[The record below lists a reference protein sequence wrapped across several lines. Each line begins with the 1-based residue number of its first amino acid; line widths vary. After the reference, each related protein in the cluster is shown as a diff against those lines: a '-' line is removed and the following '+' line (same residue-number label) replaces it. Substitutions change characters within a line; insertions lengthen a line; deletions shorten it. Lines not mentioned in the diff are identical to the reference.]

1 MIVVSDFDG
10 TLTIEDVT
18 TLFWDTHLSYDWRR
32 ELLPQTYA
40 GAMSP
45 LEMIARGYRD
55 VAQPEAALLAE
66 ARAHT
71 RLRPGLTAL
80 AGLCRARGW
89 PFVVLS
95 HGLRFYIEA
104 LLPPGLPIVSFVGTF
119 GTLGGRGWEVT
130 LPPGL
135 ALPPG
140 EDFKRHV
147 VAGLRAQHPGEP
159 AVYLGDGRLDLPA
172 AESCERVFAVRGSK
186 LARLCPRATPFDTLD
201 EVVAALELR

>member
-18 TLFWDTHLSYDWRR
+18 TLLWDTHLSYDWRS
-32 ELLPQTYA
+32 ELLPPTYA

-55 VAQPEAALLAE
+55 VAQPEARLLAE
-66 ARAHT
+66 ARTHT

-80 AGLCRARGW
+80 AGLCHARGW

-104 LLPPGLPIVSFVGTF
+104 LLPPGLAIVSFEGTF
-119 GTLGGRGWEVT
+119 DGRNWEVT

-135 ALPPG
+135 TPPPG

-147 VAGLRAQHPGEP
+147 VTDLRDKHPGEP
-159 AVYLGDGRLDLPA
+159 VVYLGDGRLDLPA
-172 AESCERVFAVRGSK
+172 AESCERVFAVRDSK
-186 LARLCPRATPFDTLD
+186 LAHLCPRATPFDTLD

>member
-71 RLRPGLTAL
+71 RLRPGLAAL
-80 AGLCRARGW
+80 ADLCRARGW
-89 PFVVLS
+89 TFVVLS

-104 LLPPGLPIVSFVGTF
+104 LLPPGLPIVSFAGTF
-119 GTLGGRGWEVT
+119 DGRGWAVS

-135 ALPPG
+135 VLPPG

-147 VAGLRAQHPGEP
+147 VAGLRAQHPRAS

-172 AESCERVFAVRGSK
+172 AESCERVFAVRDSK

>member
-1 MIVVSDFDG
+1 
-10 TLTIEDVT
+10 
-18 TLFWDTHLSYDWRR
+18 
-32 ELLPQTYA
+32 
-40 GAMSP
+40 MSP

-55 VAQPEAALLAE
+55 VGQPQAALLAE

-71 RLRPGLTAL
+71 RLRPGLTVL
-80 AGLCRARGW
+80 ADLCRARGW

-95 HGLRFYIEA
+95 HGLQFYIEA
-104 LLPPGLPIVSFVGTF
+104 LLPPGLPIVAFAGRF
-119 GTLGGRGWEVT
+119 DGRGWEVT

-135 ALPPG
+135 VLPPG

-147 VAGLRAQHPGEP
+147 VAGLRAQHPGQP
-159 AVYLGDGRLDLPA
+159 VVYLGDGRLDLPA
-172 AESCERVFAVRGSK
+172 AESCERVFAVRDSK